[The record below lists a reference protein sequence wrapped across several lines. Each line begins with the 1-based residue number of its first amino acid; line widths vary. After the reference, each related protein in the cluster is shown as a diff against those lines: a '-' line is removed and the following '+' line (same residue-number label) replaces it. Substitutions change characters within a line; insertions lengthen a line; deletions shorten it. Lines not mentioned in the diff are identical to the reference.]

1 MKVFWSW
8 QADTHGKTGRHFV
21 REALADAIKLL
32 KVPSGVEEPYER
44 DLRES
49 IHLDHDRKDVSG
61 TPSIADVI
69 FRKID
74 QADVFIADV
83 TPVAELTRLNP
94 TDGEP
99 PVKKLINSNV
109 AIEYGYAVRAVTDE
123 LILLVQN
130 THYGNRSDL
139 PFDLQHKG
147 SPIQYKLA
155 PDASADE
162 RKAEKA
168 KLVGMLV
175 SALRACLVTIGRGSA
190 LAEPKFQPIKS
201 TTNRAFFWEPGEVLA
216 RYSVDNPIHEN
227 RSEYSEYFFDEPR
240 ALYLRLIP
248 TVPRMEPFSFTKLM
262 NIQELRRVR
271 LMTRTFGSA
280 HFYCNKYGALS
291 YERDG
296 AYLMPLAMTQLH
308 KNGEIWAITRDYWQP
323 YAGEDVVRMGN
334 VDGLLRQCLENSVQ
348 VAGNELGIDPPYE
361 IEVGVVGLRNMC
373 LTRPPERMTGYINQF
388 TDRVHDDERHVRMVL
403 HDPTPDTQGSIVRK
417 LLTDLWAL
425 VGIEG

>member
-1 MKVFWSW
+1 M
-8 QADTHGKTGRHFV
+8 
-21 REALADAIKLL
+21 
-32 KVPSGVEEPYER
+32 
-44 DLRES
+44 
-49 IHLDHDRKDVSG
+49 
-61 TPSIADVI
+61 
-69 FRKID
+69 
-74 QADVFIADV
+74 

-216 RYSVDNPIHEN
+216 RYSVDNPIHEKK
-227 RSEYSEYFFDEPR
+227 RIF
-240 ALYLRLIP
+240 
-248 TVPRMEPFSFTKLM
+248 
-262 NIQELRRVR
+262 
-271 LMTRTFGSA
+271 
-280 HFYCNKYGALS
+280 
-291 YERDG
+291 
-296 AYLMPLAMTQLH
+296 
-308 KNGEIWAITRDYWQP
+308 
-323 YAGEDVVRMGN
+323 
-334 VDGLLRQCLENSVQ
+334 
-348 VAGNELGIDPPYE
+348 
-361 IEVGVVGLRNMC
+361 
-373 LTRPPERMTGYINQF
+373 
-388 TDRVHDDERHVRMVL
+388 
-403 HDPTPDTQGSIVRK
+403 
-417 LLTDLWAL
+417 
-425 VGIEG
+425 